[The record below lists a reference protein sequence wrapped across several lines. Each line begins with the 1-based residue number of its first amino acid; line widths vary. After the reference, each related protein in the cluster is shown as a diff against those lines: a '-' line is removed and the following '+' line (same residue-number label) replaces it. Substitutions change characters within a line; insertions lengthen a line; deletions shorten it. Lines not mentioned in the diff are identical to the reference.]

1 MCVLVK
7 KFTNQELSI
16 FFLLPHVV
24 FSDVGRPYLVC
35 FLGEH
40 ILVLR
45 HHIEAPREVGK
56 SGAQVHLTFE
66 LFVDF
71 LVVEVG
77 VGEQAVEA
85 PHNIMQ
91 VLLGVL
97 RDRNAIEVI

>member
-1 MCVLVK
+1 M
-7 KFTNQELSI
+7 
-16 FFLLPHVV
+16 